1 MMNQGMTV
9 QTTEKVLK
17 EAEKVIIGQGDFLR
31 SLLVCLF
38 SGGHALI
45 EGVPGLA
52 KTLSVRVLSRIMDVP
67 FRRIQF
73 TPDMM
78 PSDIT
83 GTNMYDLK
91 SQTFHLKKGPIFTG
105 FLLAD
110 EINRTPPKTQAALLE
125 AMEEARVSI
134 DGTDY
139 ELEQPFMVFAT
150 QNPIEYE
157 GTYPLPEAQLDRFL
171 MKLVVDYPSQE
182 DEKILLRQIHGGF
195 NARDFG
201 NIQIGRLID
210 GEIIRECQKEIA
222 SITVEESIL
231 SYITAI
237 TQATRQSPHL
247 LLGGSPRAS
256 AALLLSGKT
265 LAAMEG
271 RDFVIPDDI
280 KSLALP
286 VLRHRVMVA
295 PESEIEGVKADQV
308 IGGILDQV
316 KIPR

>member
-17 EAEKVIIGQGDFLR
+17 EAEKVIIGQDDFLR

-182 DEKILLRQIHGGF
+182 DEEILLRQIHGGF

-201 NIQIGRLID
+201 NIQIGRLIN

-256 AALLLSGKT
+256 VALLLSGKT

-295 PESEIEGVKADQV
+295 PESQIEGVKADQV